1 MKLPQDSTSS
11 AVLTTL
17 ADVMR
22 WRGSLLQVHA
32 RLASY
37 FARPQ
42 PYQRLL
48 RFLQG
53 IVSHVERKNGWQL
66 AEQARET
73 TPYGMQRLLSQA
85 VWDED
90 GLRDEVRAFALSHL
104 GPSAPLVPIAEPPL
118 PPPA

>member
-53 IVSHVERKNGWQL
+53 IVSQVERKNGLQL

-73 TPYGMQRLLSQA
+73 TPYTTHRLLS
-85 VWDED
+85 
-90 GLRDEVRAFALSHL
+90 
-104 GPSAPLVPIAEPPL
+104 PSVCHYDSL
-118 PPPA
+118 PPHAPVLTL